1 MAAGKLLRA
10 GSQAGACGMGSPG
23 FSHVCSSSPGNGE
36 R

>member
-10 GSQAGACGMGSPG
+10 ESQAGVGGMGSPG
-23 FSHVCSSSPGNGE
+23 FSRVRSSSPANGD